1 MNDDKL
7 SRLTML
13 GDARG
18 LNRQAVQLGSDTFV
32 VKDAEHAFLV

>member
-1 MNDDKL
+1 L
-7 SRLTML
+7 PVL

-18 LNRQAVQLGSDTFV
+18 LNCQAVQLGGDTFV